1 MFICVY
7 RIVVPFI
14 VPVAFLFPLPRCS
27 AASTRLPRYRCRLLI
42 TGVAGV
48 PGYNALAYFAAKYP
62 GRVVGIR
69 QTNNVR
75 LVGPGVVACNAEDR
89 EGLERLFEEHQFAA
103 VLDCAGNCALRQCE
117 VAPELAWRIN
127 VEGVRNLLTQTVPR
141 GVRLVHLSCDLVFSG
156 ADGRGGY
163 VETDATDPVT
173 VYGRTMAAG
182 EEAILAAD
190 PAACILRISLPMGVS
205 FSGHAGAIDWITSR
219 FKKARPAT
227 LYFDEIRTPTYT
239 DCLNR
244 LCETM
249 LTGRLER
256 HLSRRRTAAAEPLSD
271 RADHQPRGRVRPG
284 LPDGHS
290 APPGRA
296 DPAAGGQRVHGL
308 QQAHR
313 GAGLRSVR
321 SVAVLRLAWCRRTT
335 LGTASARAASR
346 VRRKNC
352 TGCWP
357 LTPMWWKKQLDL
369 CRQPV

>member
-1 MFICVY
+1 MPKTGRACSGCSKNTSS
-7 RIVVPFI
+7 
-14 VPVAFLFPLPRCS
+14 PRCS
-27 AASTRLPRYRCRLLI
+27 TAPATARSGSAKWPRNWPGGSTSKGCGTCSRKRSRAACGWYI
-42 TGVAGV
+42 
-48 PGYNALAYFAAKYP
+48 
-62 GRVVGIR
+62 
-69 QTNNVR
+69 
-75 LVGPGVVACNAEDR
+75 
-89 EGLERLFEEHQFAA
+89 
-103 VLDCAGNCALRQCE
+103 
-117 VAPELAWRIN
+117 
-127 VEGVRNLLTQTVPR
+127 
-141 GVRLVHLSCDLVFSG
+141 LSCDLVFSG

-205 FSGHAGAIDWITSR
+205 FSGHAGAIDWIASR

-249 LTGRLER
+249 LAQPAER
-256 HLSRRRTAAAEPLSD
+256 HLSRRRTAAAEPLPD
-271 RADHQPRGRVRPG
+271 RADHQPRGRIRPG

-290 APPGRA
+290 SPPGRA

-321 SVAVLRLAWCRRTT
+321 SVAVLRLACADARR

-357 LTPMWWKKQLDL
+357 PTPMWWKKRLDL